1 VEAVVLLDT
10 RENCIKNSGKD
21 MEEVYAEK
29 SPEVIPLLIG
39 DFGTLNLDQLR
50 DIVEFCLKRAGWGEI
65 SPSTAMLVLEGQAC
79 LRPAWQ
85 SAP

>member
-65 SPSTAMLVLEGQAC
+65 SPSTTMLVLEGQAC
-79 LRPAWQ
+79 LQPAWQ